1 MSESGK
7 LIVVVA
13 PSGSGKSTLIKR
25 LKRDFPT
32 LEESVSTTTRPKR
45 AGERHGEAYFF
56 VDRSDFMSMRDRGEF
71 LEWAEVHG
79 NFYGTSKRFVEG
91 RLASGKDL
99 LFDLDVQG
107 VDNMKA
113 AFGDKARAI
122 FIAPPSIEELEARLR
137 GRGTEHED
145 VIRLR
150 VDNAKREMLR
160 QHDYDYHVLNDDI
173 ERAYTRLKI
182 IINEILGKG

>member
-1 MSESGK
+1 MSKSGK

-25 LKRDFPT
+25 LKRDFPN

-45 AGERHGEAYFF
+45 SGERHGEAYFF
-56 VDRSDFMSMRDRGEF
+56 VDREDFISMRDKGEF

-91 RLASGKDL
+91 RLATGKDL

-107 VDNMKA
+107 VDNMKEV
-113 AFGDKARAI
+113 FGERAHAI
-122 FIAPPSIEELEARLR
+122 FIAPPSIDELETRLR
-137 GRGTEHED
+137 GRGTEDEE

-150 VDNAKREMLR
+150 IENAKRELLR
-160 QHDYDYHVLNDDI
+160 QHDYDYRVVND
-173 ERAYTRLKI
+173 ELENAYRNLKAV
-182 IINEILGKG
+182 INEILAK

>member
-1 MSESGK
+1 MSSSGK

-25 LKRDFPT
+25 LKRDFPN

-45 AGERHGEAYFF
+45 SGERHGEAYFF
-56 VDRSDFMSMRDRGEF
+56 VDREDFISMRDRGEF

-107 VDNMKA
+107 VDNMKE
-113 AFGDKARAI
+113 AFGDRARAI
-122 FIAPPSIEELEARLR
+122 FIAPPSIAELEHRLR
-137 GRGTEHED
+137 GRGTEDEE

-150 VDNAKREMLR
+150 IENAKRELLR
-160 QHDYDYHVLNDDI
+160 EHDYDYRVVNDELDG
-173 ERAYTRLKI
+173 AYARLKAVV
-182 IINEILGKG
+182 NEILEK

>member
-1 MSESGK
+1 MGK

-13 PSGSGKSTLIKR
+13 PSGTGKSTLIKR
-25 LKRDFPT
+25 LKRDLPQ

-56 VDRSDFMSMRDRGEF
+56 VDRNDFVAMKERGEF

-91 RLASGKDL
+91 RLQSGKDL

-107 VDNMKA
+107 VDNMKK
-113 AFGDKARAI
+113 AFGDRARAI
-122 FIAPPSIEELEARLR
+122 FIAPPSLDELERRLR
-137 GRGTEHED
+137 GRATEKE
-145 VIRLR
+145 
-150 VDNAKREMLR
+150 
-160 QHDYDYHVLNDDI
+160 
-173 ERAYTRLKI
+173 
-182 IINEILGKG
+182 

>member
-1 MSESGK
+1 MNKSGK

-25 LKRDFPT
+25 LKKDFPN
-32 LEESVSTTTRPKR
+32 LEESVSTTTRAKR

-56 VDRSDFMSMRDRGEF
+56 VDRSDFISMRDRGEF

-107 VDNMKA
+107 VDNMKE

-122 FIAPPSIEELEARLR
+122 FIAPPSIHELESRLR
-137 GRGTEHED
+137 GRGTEADE
-145 VIRLR
+145 VIKLR
-150 VDNAKREMLR
+150 IDNAKKELLRE
-160 QHDYDYHVLNDDI
+160 HDYDYRVVNDELDG
-173 ERAYTRLKI
+173 AYSRLKTI
-182 IINEILGKG
+182 IQNILDT

>member
-1 MSESGK
+1 MSKEGK

-25 LKRDFPT
+25 LKKDLPQ
-32 LEESVSTTTRPKR
+32 LEESVSTTTRAKR

-56 VDRSDFMSMRDRGEF
+56 VDRSDFISMRDREEF

-107 VDNMKA
+107 VDNIKKV
-113 AFGDKARAI
+113 FGDKARAI
-122 FIAPPSIEELEARLR
+122 FIAPPSISELENRLR
-137 GRGTEHED
+137 GRGTEAEE

-150 VDNAKREMLR
+150 IDNAKRELLR
-160 QHDYDYHVLNDDI
+160 EHDYDYHVVND
-173 ERAYTRLKI
+173 ELEGAYSRLKAI
-182 IINEILGKG
+182 VQSILDS

>member
-1 MSESGK
+1 MGK

-25 LKRDFPT
+25 LKKDFPS

-45 AGERHGEAYFF
+45 KGERHGEAYFF
-56 VDRSDFMSMRDRGEF
+56 VDRSDFISMKDRGEF

-107 VDNMKA
+107 VDNMKE
-113 AFGDKARAI
+113 AFGDKANAI
-122 FIAPPSIEELEARLR
+122 FIAPPSIAELENRLR
-137 GRGTEHED
+137 GRGTEAEE
-145 VIRLR
+145 VIHLR
-150 VDNAKREMLR
+150 IENAKKELLRE
-160 QHDYDYHVLNDDI
+160 HDYDFRVVNDEI
-173 ERAYTRLKI
+173 EGAYVRLKSVI
-182 IINEILGKG
+182 SSILES

>member
-1 MSESGK
+1 MNKSGK

-25 LKRDFPT
+25 LKKDFPN

-45 AGERHGEAYFF
+45 SGERHGEAYFF
-56 VDRSDFMSMRDRGEF
+56 VDREDFISMRDRGEF

-91 RLASGKDL
+91 RLNSGKDL

-113 AFGDKARAI
+113 FFGDRARAI
-122 FIAPPSIEELEARLR
+122 FIAPPSIEELESRLR
-137 GRGTEHED
+137 GRGTEGDD

-150 VDNAKREMLR
+150 VENAKREMLR
-160 QHDYDYHVLNDDI
+160 QHDYDYHVLND
-173 ERAYTRLKI
+173 ELEGAYKRLKNI
-182 IINEILGKG
+182 VLEILEN

>member
-1 MSESGK
+1 MSKNGK

-25 LKRDFPT
+25 LKKDFPT

-45 AGERHGEAYFF
+45 KGERHGEAYFF
-56 VDRSDFMSMRDRGEF
+56 VDREDFVSMRNRGEF

-79 NFYGTSKRFVEG
+79 NFYGTSRRFVEG

-107 VDNMKA
+107 VDKMKE
-113 AFGDKARAI
+113 AFGDKANAI
-122 FIAPPSIEELEARLR
+122 FIAPPSIQELEHRLR
-137 GRGTEHED
+137 GRGTEPEE
-145 VIRLR
+145 VIHLR
-150 VDNAKREMLR
+150 IENAKKELLR
-160 QHDYDYHVLNDDI
+160 QNDYDFKVVNDDI
-173 ERAYTRLKI
+173 EGAYQNLKQI
-182 IINEILGKG
+182 ISSILES